1 VPPPRPFRATLRSAT
16 IAAALWAC
24 VLVARTAASRHPAVV
39 EDLYARRLYPPVA
52 RAVSFVTG
60 RLPFS
65 LAEVGVVVGLL
76 AILIL
81 SGRLVVTWKRRPL
94 LLRMARLAAT
104 AAGVVLAFDLLWGFN
119 YDRQPVSTLLHYD
132 VSPGRPEDLAAL
144 ARDLIAEA
152 SRLREGLPEDEHGV
166 LRLTDG
172 RDGALERARLGFA
185 GNTLGQRLPVPAVA
199 GRPKLVLLSPAMS
212 YLGIAGIFIPFT
224 CEANVNATLPEWE
237 IPFTAA
243 HELAHQRGF
252 AREEEANYVGYLAC
266 RAHPDRD
273 FRYSGVF
280 RASLYALAALAHAD
294 REAYSRLRG
303 GLSDAL
309 RRDLAALAA
318 WHVRYA
324 SRLSEVQERVNDT
337 YLKTQGQAQGV
348 QSYGQVVDLLLAERR
363 AATSAGATSEVR
375 P

>member
-1 VPPPRPFRATLRSAT
+1 MRSAT

-24 VLVARTAASRHPAVV
+24 VLVARTAASRRPAVV
-39 EDLYARRLYPPVA
+39 EDLYARRLYPAVA
-52 RAVSFVTG
+52 RAVSVVTG

-65 LAEVGVVVGLL
+65 LAEVGVVVGLV

-81 SGRLVVTWKRRPL
+81 SVRFVVTWKRRARRPL
-94 LLRMARLAAT
+94 RLRMARLAA
-104 AAGVVLAFDLLWGFN
+104 AAAAVVLAFDLLWGFN

-144 ARDLIAEA
+144 ARDLIAA
-152 SRLREGLPEDEHGV
+152 AVRLREGLPEDEHGV
-166 LRLTDG
+166 LRLADG
-172 RDGALERARLGFA
+172 RGGALERARLGFA
-185 GNTLGQRLPVPAVA
+185 GKTLEQRLPLPVMA
-199 GRPKLVLLSPAMS
+199 GRPKLVFLSPAMS

-224 CEANVNATLPEWE
+224 GEANVNSTLPEWE

-273 FRYSGVF
+273 FQYSGVF
-280 RASLYALAALAHAD
+280 RASLYALAALAHVD
-294 REAYSRLRG
+294 GEAYGRLRG

-318 WHVRYA
+318 WHLRYA
-324 SRLSEVQERVNDT
+324 SRLSDVQERVNDT

-363 AATSAGATSEVR
+363 TAAAGMS
-375 P
+375 PSP

>member
-1 VPPPRPFRATLRSAT
+1 LRSGT

-24 VLVARTAASRHPAVV
+24 VLVARTAASRRPAVV
-39 EDLYARRLYPPVA
+39 EDLYARRLYPAVA

-76 AILIL
+76 AVLIL
-81 SGRLVVTWKRRPL
+81 SVRFVVTWRRRARRPL
-94 LLRMARLAAT
+94 LLRMARLAAA

-119 YDRQPVSTLLHYD
+119 YDRQPVSILLHYD

-166 LRLTDG
+166 LRLADG
-172 RDGALERARLGFA
+172 RGGALERARLGFA
-185 GNTLGQRLPVPAVA
+185 GKTLGRLPVPAVA

-224 CEANVNATLPEWE
+224 CEANVNSTLPEWE

-273 FRYSGVF
+273 FQYSGVF
-280 RASLYALAALAHAD
+280 RASLYALAALAHVD
-294 REAYSRLRG
+294 REAYGRLRD

-318 WHVRYA
+318 WHLRYA

-363 AATSAGATSEVR
+363 TAAAGMSPSR
-375 P
+375 

>member
-1 VPPPRPFRATLRSAT
+1 MRSAT

-24 VLVARTAASRHPAVV
+24 ALGARTAASRHPAVV
-39 EDLYARRLYPPVA
+39 EDLYARRLYPVVA
-52 RAVSFVTG
+52 HAVSFVTG

-76 AILIL
+76 AIVIV
-81 SGRLVVTWKRRPL
+81 SVRFVVTWRRGARRPL
-94 LLRMARLAAT
+94 RLRMARLAA
-104 AAGVVLAFDLLWGFN
+104 AVAGVVLAFDLLWGFN
-119 YDRQPVSTLLHYD
+119 YDRQPVATLLHYD

-152 SRLREGLPEDEHGV
+152 SRLREGLPEDGHGV
-166 LRLTDG
+166 LRLVDG
-172 RDGALERARLGFA
+172 RGGALGRARLGFA
-185 GNTLGQRLPVPAVA
+185 GKTLEQRLPLPAMA

-224 CEANVNATLPEWE
+224 CEANVNSTLPEWE
-237 IPFTAA
+237 IPFTAT

-294 REAYSRLRG
+294 REAYGRLRG
-303 GLSDAL
+303 GLADPL

-318 WHVRYA
+318 WNRRYA

-337 YLKTQGQAQGV
+337 YLKTQGQAAGV

-363 AATSAGATSEVR
+363 AAVAGISPPR
-375 P
+375 

>member
-1 VPPPRPFRATLRSAT
+1 LRSAT

-24 VLVARTAASRHPAVV
+24 ALVARTAASRHPAVV
-39 EDLYARRLYPPVA
+39 EDLYARRLYPVVA
-52 RAVSFVTG
+52 HAVSFVTG

-76 AILIL
+76 AIVIV
-81 SGRLVVTWKRRPL
+81 SVRFVVTWRRRARRPL
-94 LLRMARLAAT
+94 RLRMARLAAA

-119 YDRQPVSTLLHYD
+119 YDRQPVATLLHYD

-152 SRLREGLPEDEHGV
+152 SRLREGLPEDGHGV
-166 LRLTDG
+166 LRLVDG
-172 RDGALERARLGFA
+172 RGGALGRARLGFA
-185 GNTLGQRLPVPAVA
+185 GKTLEQRLPLPAMA

-224 CEANVNATLPEWE
+224 CEANVNSTLPEWE

-294 REAYSRLRG
+294 REAYGRLRG
-303 GLSDAL
+303 GLADPL

-318 WHVRYA
+318 WNRRYA

-337 YLKTQGQAQGV
+337 YLKTQGQAAGV

-363 AATSAGATSEVR
+363 AAVAGISPPR
-375 P
+375 

>member
-1 VPPPRPFRATLRSAT
+1 LRSAT

-39 EDLYARRLYPPVA
+39 EDLYARRLYPAVA

-60 RLPFS
+60 RLPIS
-65 LAEVGVVVGLL
+65 LAEVGIVVGLL
-76 AILIL
+76 AIVIV
-81 SGRLVVTWKRRPL
+81 SVRFVVTSRRRARRPL
-94 LLRMARLAAT
+94 LLRMARLAA
-104 AAGVVLAFDLLWGFN
+104 AAAAVVLAFDLLWGFN
-119 YDRQPVSTLLHYD
+119 YDRQPVSILLHYD

-152 SRLREGLPEDEHGV
+152 SRLRDGLPEDEHGV
-166 LRLTDG
+166 LRLADG
-172 RDGALERARLGFA
+172 RGGALGRARLGFA
-185 GNTLGQRLPVPAVA
+185 AKTLEQRLPLPAMA

-224 CEANVNATLPEWE
+224 CEANVNSTLPEWE

-273 FRYSGVF
+273 FQYSGVF
-280 RASLYALAALAHAD
+280 RASLYALAALAHVD
-294 REAYSRLRG
+294 REAYGRLRG

-318 WHVRYA
+318 WHLRYA

-348 QSYGQVVDLLLAERR
+348 QSYGQIVDLLLAERR
-363 AATSAGATSEVR
+363 HAARGGA
-375 P
+375 PPP